1 MSSWENGKNSIDVE
15 ILFKICSILGVSL
28 YDMYGTAPE
37 NTDFNLIEKQIIS
50 NYRNLTLNGKCF
62 IDHTISELLEYEQLQ
77 SRPAPYTANEPPE
90 QYGDNITFIPELM
103 QKICAGT
110 GSIGDDVQFEEKA
123 YPSIKVP
130 SGAEYAACVSG
141 ESMEPKYSDGD
152 IVFYKHVDTLVDG
165 EIGIFNINNENY
177 LKRYT
182 KDGLEALNPE
192 YGTIV
197 PSEDDHIQVI
207 GKVLGKL

>member
-1 MSSWENGKNSIDVE
+1 KKLVERYNSLDHYGKKAVNGILE
-15 ILFKICSILGVSL
+15 IELERYQQFQQPTS
-28 YDMYGTAPE
+28 
-37 NTDFNLIEKQIIS
+37 
-50 NYRNLTLNGKCF
+50 
-62 IDHTISELLEYEQLQ
+62 TIH
-77 SRPAPYTANEPPE
+77 EPPE

-192 YGTIV
+192 YATII